1 MSPPSASTPY
11 AVEPPIAAWDTRTV
25 LPITADGI
33 RLFLHVLA
41 ATVWVGGQVTLG
53 ALVPVLRGA
62 GADVPR
68 LAARAFG
75 RIAWVAFGVLVATGI
90 WNVAAAGDTNANGYQ
105 VTLGLKLGV
114 VALSGLAA
122 YTHQRAK
129 SRVVLAVGG
138 AAAALFSV
146 LAVFLGVVLVA
157 H

>member
-1 MSPPSASTPY
+1 
-11 AVEPPIAAWDTRTV
+11 V
-25 LPITADGI
+25 LPITADGV

-41 ATVWVGGQVTLG
+41 ATIWVGGQITLG
-53 ALVPVLRGA
+53 ALVPVLRSA

-68 LAARAFG
+68 QAARVFG
-75 RIAWVAFGVLVATGI
+75 RIAWAAFGVLIVTGI

-105 VTLGLKLGV
+105 ATLGLKLSL

-122 YTHQRAK
+122 YAHQRAK

-138 AAAALFSV
+138 ALAALFSI
-146 LAVFLGVVLVA
+146 LAVFFGVVLVE

>member
-1 MSPPSASTPY
+1 
-11 AVEPPIAAWDTRTV
+11 V

-41 ATVWVGGQVTLG
+41 ATVWVGGQITLG

-68 LAARAFG
+68 AAARVFG
-75 RIAWVAFGVLVATGI
+75 RIAWTAFAVLVLTGI
-90 WNVAAAGDTNANGYQ
+90 WNIAAADHTNADGYQ
-105 VTLGLKLGV
+105 VTLGLKLAAV
-114 VALSGLAA
+114 LLSGVAA
-122 YTHQRAK
+122 YAHQRAK

-138 AAAALFSV
+138 AAAALFAV
-146 LAVFLGVVLVA
+146 IAVFLGVVLVE